1 MKAHHH
7 AHSLENI
14 SISKMDNEYVNLQI
28 NGRLFPTW
36 VLHNFKEYQL
46 DPIIIKEGQ
55 DPCKIDRKLE
65 LTKYQKFAGAFLG
78 PLSQYISILLY
89 YGLGAGKTATC
100 INIMN
105 ILWDYNHNYT
115 FVILI
120 KASLRDDPWMEEL
133 ERWLERDPSEAG
145 IQDPKKL
152 VRFKAIHF
160 VHYDSP
166 NADRDF
172 LDVMKQVDTSKPVV
186 YFIDECHNFIRN
198 VYSNMKSKQGKRAQV
213 IYERIMRDKKENK
226 SNRVIM
232 VSATPAINEPYELSL
247 LFNLLRDNTLPT
259 SELEFQRMF
268 VTDSSFPILDPG
280 KKNQFIRRIQGL
292 VSYYIGATADKFASQ
307 TLRYVDLPMSDYQY
321 HIYRIYEKRE
331 QEIQERMR
339 KVGKMSQLY
348 QTYTRQASNFVFPP
362 VSHDVNGELRPRPGS
377 FMDLEKIDKGRE
389 VKDEATKKYL
399 DATEKFIR
407 ETEAYFMKLKSQ
419 PGRKIE
425 QDLEDFTKGFS
436 DNIDYFLK
444 YYESDKPKSKLF
456 EELYRCSPKMTAI
469 IFNSYASPGKVQ
481 IYTGYVLMEGIDMLK
496 VYFKV
501 IGFDDYKKAKPNKG
515 FCEYHGRIDK
525 AERVRIRREFNAE
538 DNIYGDKCKIFMLSP
553 SATEGIQLKEIRQS
567 HILEPY
573 WNEVR
578 IEQVI
583 GRGIRQCSHQRL
595 PMDQRNVVVY
605 RYKVIKPVDRDPD
618 DVTRETADQLV
629 ENVAK
634 AKSNMI
640 ESFLMAMKEAAV
652 DCELFKAHN
661 QMSQS
666 YQCFKFTDDQ
676 QLAKNV
682 GPAYNEDFKADSRL
696 NAGLYAV
703 NTTTSRI
710 KVFAVQGVYP
720 IDDGYSKP
728 LKYWYDNKTGMVYDY
743 ELKYPIGKVSV
754 IDGLPNKL
762 DKDTYIIDTLIKI
775 PTIKGRT
782 VNP

>member
-1 MKAHHH
+1 
-7 AHSLENI
+7 
-14 SISKMDNEYVNLQI
+14 MDNEYVNLQI

-36 VLHNFKEYQL
+36 ILHNFKEYQL
-46 DPIIIKEGQ
+46 DPIVLDGK

-65 LTKYQKFAGAFLG
+65 LTKYQKFIGAYLG
-78 PLSQYISILLY
+78 PTSQYTSVLLY

-100 INIMN
+100 INLMN

-115 FVILI
+115 FILLI

-133 ERWLERDPSEAG
+133 EKWLERDPSESG

-172 LDVMKQVDTSKPVV
+172 LNVMKGVDTSKPVV

-198 VYSNMKSKQGKRAQV
+198 VYSNMKSKQGKRAQA

-232 VSATPAINEPYELSL
+232 VSATPAINEPFELSL
-247 LFNLLRDNTLPT
+247 LFNLLRDNTLPG

-268 VTDSSFPILDPG
+268 VSESSFPILDPAR
-280 KKNQFIRRIQGL
+280 KNQFIRRIQGL
-292 VSYYIGATADKFASQ
+292 VSYYVGATADKFAKQ
-307 TLRYVDLPMSDYQY
+307 TLRYVDLPMSEYQY
-321 HIYRIYEKRE
+321 HIYRIYEKKE
-331 QEIQERMR
+331 KEINDKMKRF
-339 KVGKMSQLY
+339 GKMSQLY
-348 QTYTRQASNFVFPP
+348 QTYTRQASNFVFPH
-362 VSHDVNGELRPRPGS
+362 VSHTVNGELRPRPGR
-377 FMDLEKIDKGRE
+377 FVDTEKLDKGKDI
-389 VKDEATKKYL
+389 KDEAAKQYL
-399 DATEKFIR
+399 ESIDRFIR
-407 ETEAYFMKLKSQ
+407 ETEAYFMKIKSQ
-419 PGRKIE
+419 SGRKIDE
-425 QDLEDFTKGFS
+425 DLQDFTKGFT
-436 DNIDYFLK
+436 DDIDYFVK

-456 EELYRCSPKMTAI
+456 EELYKCSPKMTAI

-496 VYFKV
+496 VYFRV

-525 AERVRIRREFNAE
+525 AERVKIRRDFNAE
-538 DNIYGDKCKIFMLSP
+538 DNIDGSKCKVFMLSP

-595 PMDQRNVVVY
+595 PMADRNVVVY
-605 RYKVIKPVDRDPD
+605 RYKVIKPQKRDED
-618 DVTRETADQLV
+618 DLVRETADQLV

-652 DCELFKAHN
+652 DCELFREHN

-666 YQCFKFTDDQ
+666 YQCFKFTDEQ
-676 QLAKNV
+676 QLTKNV
-682 GPAYNEDFKADSRL
+682 GPAYVEDFKADTKL
-696 NAGLYAV
+696 DAGLYAV
-703 NTTTSRI
+703 NTTTMRV
-710 KVFAVQGVYP
+710 KVFAIQGVYP
-720 IDDGYSKP
+720 MDGSYSKP
-728 LKYWYDNKTGMVYDY
+728 FKCWYDSKTGMAYNY
-743 ELKYPIGKVSV
+743 ELKYPIGKVNT
-754 IDGLPNKL
+754 IEGLPNKL
-762 DKDTYIIDTLIKI
+762 DKDTYIIDPLVKI
-775 PTIKGRT
+775 PTIKGKT